1 MSIRNSRSL
10 SERTANV
17 GVTIQKYPI
26 RGEPHDASHLNAV
39 TDITDR
45 ARSVPHT
52 LPKTRAKLP
61 RIYEFKLFL
70 PPLGSGNFPPLYLSK
85 SDLERI
91 PEVRLVQLFFNRR
104 ATRTSLRLFH
114 GGSNLKFQVSS
125 NLKYYDRPDCNI
137 AALRFEIKIE

>member
-26 RGEPHDASHLNAV
+26 RGEPHDARHLNAV

-52 LPKTRAKLP
+52 LPKTRAELP

-70 PPLGSGNFPPLYLSK
+70 PPGSAVRISRYRNPFSNDFPRLGAKNFFSGDCNFA
-85 SDLERI
+85 DLPFEI
-91 PEVRLVQLFFNRR
+91 NGIN
-104 ATRTSLRLFH
+104 SLRDNSLYRSH
-114 GGSNLKFQVSS
+114 IELRQILKS
-125 NLKYYDRPDCNI
+125 LGLCNFF
-137 AALRFEIKIE
+137 A